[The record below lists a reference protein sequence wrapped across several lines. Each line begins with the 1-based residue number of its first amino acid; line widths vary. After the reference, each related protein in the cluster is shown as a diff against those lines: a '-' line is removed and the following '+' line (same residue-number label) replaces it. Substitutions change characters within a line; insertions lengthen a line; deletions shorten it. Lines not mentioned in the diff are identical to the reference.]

1 MNYSDYIG
9 FTFNGVHSSD
19 LGIMRVSDG
28 SRYNDSLLPTIQDK
42 TVQAPG
48 RDGTYFFGSYYTQR
62 VFNISFVFDALT
74 EEQLARIQALFGDKK
89 IHDLIFDEMPYKA
102 YQVKV
107 TGSATIKYIPFGI
120 GATNRIYKGEGSVQF
135 TAYDPYA
142 RSVHKFLN
150 EYEYLYLYYRII
162 SLTDETY
169 VTDRYYIKDNNGY
182 SLSVEEYDS
191 DKIYYER
198 CMLTQQQIEEKQKEW
213 NGAAKLQNAQGNYD
227 KITNDNKIMLY
238 NPGAKET
245 DFILAL
251 NFEDDGKIPAG
262 KIYISEDAN
271 KQLEFKEKIC
281 QGEDTQIRIT
291 TKLNLIEGYK
301 NMGSAEN
308 PNWIKTG
315 RIYNNC
321 IKAGSFFKIPKSV
334 EGQTLTLILDQV
346 SSNFASIDYNY
357 YYF

>member
-1 MNYSDYIG
+1 MNNSDYIG

-150 EYEYLYLYYRII
+150 EYAQTE
-162 SLTDETY
+162 
-169 VTDRYYIKDNNGY
+169 
-182 SLSVEEYDS
+182 
-191 DKIYYER
+191 DK
-198 CMLTQQQIEEKQKEW
+198 KKEW
-213 NGAAKLQNAQGNYD
+213 KDAAKLQNTQGDYD
-227 KITNDNKIMLY
+227 KITNNNKIMLY

-271 KQLEFKEKIC
+271 KQLEFKEIIC